1 MSTSSHSRSHS
12 NARLDTIFIHS
23 YPTPHDIINGVSKYC
38 YYVNKYEKTYMF
50 SSRIFILMFLGV
62 LYSWT
67 YHNEQQQ
74 PCVVASSTPSTNDI
88 APNTAYAIDVSERV

>member
-23 YPTPHDIINGVSKYC
+23 YPTPHNIINGLSKYC

-50 SSRIFILMFLGV
+50 SSRIFILMFLGA
-62 LYSWT
+62 LYSWI
-67 YHNEQQQ
+67 YHNKQQAQEQYDIDDHYIAGNVWL
-74 PCVVASSTPSTNDI
+74 PYTTSTSVTSS
-88 APNTAYAIDVSERV
+88 